1 MCNKTL
7 TIKLFN
13 LRYSLYI
20 CSNKTHT
27 MTKRFEKAYNALLKA
42 FMDDTLAKGT
52 CTACAVG
59 NIVAD
64 AMGTKVVRVSPSY
77 FVCNRNNN
85 FWSDLFVTDA
95 FFNKQKIYNEKS
107 SRAKY
112 IKARLKKLTGYSW
125 KELAKIEHVFETNTK
140 VSKGFYPLIDEKEI
154 MEDQFNG
161 LMAVLD
167 VMIELDEIK
176 EGKQYKDAFKKKLQ
190 NV

>member
-1 MCNKTL
+1 
-7 TIKLFN
+7 
-13 LRYSLYI
+13 
-20 CSNKTHT
+20 
-27 MTKRFEKAYNALLKA
+27 MTQRFEKAYNALLKA

-77 FVCNRNNN
+77 FNCNRKNN
-85 FWSDLFVTDA
+85 FWGDLFVTDA
-95 FFNKQKIYNEKS
+95 FFHKQMIYNEKS

-125 KELAKIEHVFETNTK
+125 KELAKIEYVFETNTK
-140 VSKGFYPLIDEKEI
+140 VLKGLYPLTDEKEI

-161 LMAVLD
+161 LMAVMD
-167 VMIELDEIK
+167 VLIELDNIEEGNKCK
-176 EGKQYKDAFKKKLQ
+176 EAFKNKFATL
-190 NV
+190 